1 MGASPPLKTAA
12 NRTLRLSMS
21 ACVMGLLTWMR
32 LLPATPGGGSRVAQ
46 SVYVVITQV

>member
-21 ACVMGLLTWMR
+21 ACVMGLLT
-32 LLPATPGGGSRVAQ
+32 LDAAASGDTGVAAQ
-46 SVYVVITQV
+46 GWLKVSMW